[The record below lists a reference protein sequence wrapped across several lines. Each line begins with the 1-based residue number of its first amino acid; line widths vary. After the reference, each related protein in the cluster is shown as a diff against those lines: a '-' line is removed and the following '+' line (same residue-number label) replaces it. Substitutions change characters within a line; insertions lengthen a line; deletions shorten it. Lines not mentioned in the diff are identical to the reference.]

1 MAAFTEADLL
11 WSDEKF
17 QSEYTPLKHANVDE
31 PRRAKFPRLGR
42 PVPVI
47 RPEYDVVVV
56 GSGYGGGVA
65 ASRMARAGKRVAVLE
80 LGKEKWPGEYPSA
93 LADVMPE
100 LHVSGNAATGL
111 GRVKDVEIGKRTGLY
126 HLVLGQGQNAFVGN
140 GLGGTSLLNAN
151 VFLEADRRTLAMSE
165 WPPELRNDPTSLD
178 PYYKRAAEM
187 LQPSPYPEDYPPLH
201 KLSVLEKQAK
211 ALGKEQN
218 FYRVPQTTF
227 FHDGLNVAGVE
238 MKASTGSGQ
247 DCTGVNDGSKNSVL
261 MNYIPDAW
269 NWGAEIFCECE
280 VRYVCR
286 DEEMGGY
293 IIFFA
298 WHGGERHKFEDEFY
312 SELMWVR
319 AKELCFLAAGALGT
333 TEILLRSKA
342 RGMTMSKM
350 VGQKMSG
357 NGDIMS
363 FGYNTDEVVNGVG
376 QEHPKDNPPGPTIT
390 GIIDNRGPQT
400 SPNVL
405 DGYVIEEGCFP
416 EALTPV
422 LRAMLEFLPNK
433 EAPGTSTTPMQSLR
447 QLFSQTKTKLLGLHS
462 EGSSLNRT
470 QTYLVMSH
478 DSNEAILSLEND
490 KPYLQ
495 FLGVGRTQHA
505 KRLNEVLAKATSAIG
520 GKLVRSP
527 MYSSSQPE
535 EVTVHPLGGAAMRSD
550 GTGRGGVT
558 NHLGQVYSGEGSA
571 VHEGLVCL
579 DGSIVSVA
587 LGVNPFAT
595 ITALAERSV
604 HLIALDRKWTIDQ
617 TPNGRLDLFG
627 SPKRSFPPTSDL
639 AKTYKSIQLA
649 APSDGVRFTEILQGQ
664 VHIGDNIS
672 DFSVA
677 ESVSKG
683 CSSAAR
689 LYLSVQIPSVEALTQ
704 SPNHSESLANG
715 TFSCAALSKDP
726 LLVLGGRV
734 EFFSIDQTTSDAR
747 NLAYKLRL
755 LSTNGEVFHLDGSKQ
770 LDSNMSW
777 SIRKA
782 WKATTTL
789 YTTLTRTDGSLAG
802 KGVIRVS
809 WRNFKCEMRT
819 LGSTTSDKGLLA
831 GLMPTARFLGYFA
844 RSTADYFL
852 GPLRSLEYS
861 RKMSTDGY
869 FPKAPPAEIAVLT
882 AKDGVRTTLRVWKP
896 RGEKPRGA
904 KLPLLFVVGASTTH
918 EVFATPTIDVNTVEY
933 FNDRG
938 YTVYVLLPRFG
949 AVPSAELGY
958 TPFEARLDVLAA
970 AEFVR
975 SRSEGRKMYV
985 LAHCVGSIA
994 TASALLDGTLPA
1006 SWLRGLTVSQVFL
1019 AQWVGAVNARAA
1031 RIPSLTD
1038 LYTKLTGN
1046 PFYDI
1051 NSSPSSPL
1059 IQQAIDQILRFYPVG
1074 SSAEL
1079 CNSAACHRLDFVF
1092 SRLWVHANLTH
1103 STHSH
1108 VGNFFGGIHMR
1119 LLSFLMAG
1127 ARAAIEAQASPENK
1141 DPNVVLNDRGEN
1153 MVTGEGVEGLRGL
1166 PIHLISGGENVVY
1179 TPEATNLAY
1188 DMLRNR
1194 FGTELYR
1201 RTVVPKYG
1209 HLDCW
1214 IGRKAHEDVYPHVA
1228 EHVRWCEERERD

>member
-1 MAAFTEADLL
+1 MEVSLQFWAVFVKE
-11 WSDEKF
+11 S
-17 QSEYTPLKHANVDE
+17 
-31 PRRAKFPRLGR
+31 FPRLSR
-42 PVPVI
+42 PVPMI

-65 ASRMARAGKRVAVLE
+65 ASRMVRAGKRVAVLE

-100 LHVSGNAATGL
+100 LHVSGNAAKGL
-111 GRVKDVEIGKRTGLY
+111 GRVKDMDIGKRTGLDISS
-126 HLVLGQGQNAFVGN
+126 LDKVKMLLLAMVS
-140 GLGGTSLLNAN
+140 TSLLNAN
-151 VFLEADRRTLAMSE
+151 VFLEADKRTLAMSE
-165 WPPELRNDPTSLD
+165 WPPELRNDPTSLY

-187 LQPSPYPEDYPPLH
+187 LQPSPYPEDYPSLH

-269 NWGAEIFCECE
+269 NWGAEIFCGCE
-280 VRYVCR
+280 VRYVCC
-286 DEEMGGY
+286 DEERGGY

-298 WHGGERHKFEDEFY
+298 WHGGERHKFKDEFY
-312 SELMWVR
+312 SELKWVR

-342 RGMTMSKM
+342 RGMTMSKIF
-350 VGQKMSG
+350 GQKLSG
-357 NGDIMS
+357 NGDIFS
-363 FGYNTDEVVNGVG
+363 FVNGVG
-376 QEHPKDNPPGPTIT
+376 QEYPENNPPGPTIT
-390 GIIDNRGPQT
+390 GIIDNRGPET
-400 SPNVL
+400 SLNVL
-405 DGYVIEEGCFP
+405 DGYVIEEGCIP
-416 EALTPV
+416 DTLATV
-422 LRAMLEFLPNK
+422 LRAMLEVLPKK
-433 EAPGTSTTPMQSLR
+433 EAPGTSKTPMKSLR
-447 QLFSQTKTKLLGLHS
+447 QLFSQTQTKFLGPYF
-462 EGSSLNRT
+462 EGSSLNCT
-470 QTYLVMSH
+470 QTCLLMSH
-478 DSNEAILSLEND
+478 DSNEAMLSLEND

-495 FLGVGRTQHA
+495 LLGVGRTQHA
-505 KRLNEVLAKATSAIG
+505 KRLNEVLAKATFAIG
-520 GKLVRSP
+520 GKLVHSP
-527 MYSSSQPE
+527 MYTKPE
-535 EVTVHPLGGAAMRSD
+535 EVTVHPLGGAAMSSD
-550 GTGRGGVT
+550 GTGRRGAT
-558 NHLGQVYSGEGSA
+558 NHLGQVYSGEGSD

-579 DGSIVSVA
+579 DGSIISVA
-587 LGVNPFAT
+587 WVSVNPFAT

-604 HLIALDRKWTIDQ
+604 HLIASDRKWTIDE
-617 TPNGRLDLFG
+617 TLNGRLDLFG
-627 SPKRSFPPTSDL
+627 SPKRSFSPTSDL
-639 AKTYKSIQLA
+639 AKTHKSIQLA
-649 APSDGVRFTEILQGQ
+649 APSDGVRFTEILQGH

-672 DFSVA
+672 DFAVA
-677 ESVSKG
+677 ESVAKG

-689 LYLSVQIPSVEALTQ
+689 LYLSVQTPSVETYPDHA
-704 SPNHSESLANG
+704 ESLATG

-734 EFFSIDQTTSDAR
+734 QFFSIDQTTSDAG

-755 LSTNGEVFHLDGSKQ
+755 LSISGEVFHLDGCKQ
-770 LDSNMSW
+770 LESNMSW
-777 SIRKA
+777 SFKKT
-782 WKATTTL
+782 WKATTTV

-802 KGVIRVS
+802 
-809 WRNFKCEMRT
+809 ERT
-819 LGSTTSDKGLLA
+819 LRSTTSEKGLLA
-831 GLMPTARFLGYFA
+831 GLMPTAGFLGDLA
-844 RSTADYFL
+844 KSTADYFL
-852 GPLRSLEYS
+852 GPLWSLKNF

-869 FPKAPPAEIAVLT
+869 FPKEPPAEVAVLT
-882 AKDGVRTTLRVWKP
+882 AKDGVRTTLRVWNP
-896 RGEKPRGA
+896 RGEKLGGA

-918 EVFATPTIDVNTVEY
+918 EVFSTPTIDVNTVEY
-933 FNDRG
+933 FNERG

-949 AVPSAELGY
+949 AAPSTELGY

-975 SRSEGRKMYV
+975 SRSEGLKMYV

-1019 AQWVGAVNARAA
+1019 AQCVGAVNARAA
-1031 RIPSLTD
+1031 RIPSLTN

-1059 IQQAIDQILRFYPVG
+1059 IQQVFDQILRFYPVG

-1079 CNSAACHRLDFVF
+1079 CNSVACHRLDFVF
-1092 SRLWVHANLTH
+1092 SRLWVHGNLTH

-1119 LLSFLMAG
+1119 LLSLLMAG
-1127 ARAAIEAQASPENK
+1127 ARAATEAQASPENK
-1141 DPNVVLNDRGEN
+1141 DPKIVLNDRGEN
-1153 MVTGEGVEGLRGL
+1153 MVTGEGVERLQGL
-1166 PIHLISGGENVVY
+1166 PIQLISGGENVVY

-1214 IGRKAHEDVYPHVA
+1214 IGRTAHEDVYPHVA
-1228 EHVRWCEERERD
+1228 EHVRWYEERERD